1 MFNKKN
7 SNKDSNST
15 LSSMTATTSIKE
27 KSNSLDSNDTFDTI
41 DTLDSQSHS
50 IRSRTNSIS
59 IKTYSNNL
67 DMTADVKT
75 AFIEKEEY
83 INNHYINDDKNNY
96 IEINSAK
103 KSSPKRIR
111 DQKMEAVVAKSPN
124 ISSIL
129 EKIPSL
135 NLHNLHKNN
144 KNNEI
149 TSNIRNHRR

>member
-7 SNKDSNST
+7 CNKDSNST
-15 LSSMTATTSIKE
+15 LSSMTTLIKE
-27 KSNSLDSNDTFDTI
+27 KSISLDSNDTLNTI

-59 IKTYSNNL
+59 IRAHSNDL

-75 AFIEKEEY
+75 AFIEKEECIY
-83 INNHYINDDKNNY
+83 NHYINDDKNNY